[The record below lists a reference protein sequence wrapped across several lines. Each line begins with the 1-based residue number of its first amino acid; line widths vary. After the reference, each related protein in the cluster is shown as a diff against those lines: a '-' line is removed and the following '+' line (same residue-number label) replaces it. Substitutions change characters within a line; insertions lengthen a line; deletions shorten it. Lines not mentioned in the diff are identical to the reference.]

1 LIKDAEARLRLALDC
16 VGDGSWD
23 WNIETGEVFYSD
35 RWIES
40 LRYNRS
46 EVPPYISLWKSL
58 IHPDDEEL
66 FRDALSKHLE
76 RCTKYLEV
84 EYRLKMGTGEYRWT
98 LDRGRVLNRDDKG
111 CAVRIAGTSFDITSR
126 KRAERQHQQVELRY
140 RAIVE
145 TAGCVIVVLNPNLRI
160 LEWNR
165 AAEEIYG
172 WKRSEVWGK
181 DYVKEFLPESV
192 RVAVTEEIRRVL
204 AGGEAK
210 NYENPVIARD
220 GSERTL
226 LWNATRLLDSHGE
239 TLGVV
244 GIGQDVT
251 EWKRAEREREIAL
264 REKERA
270 LERVRDLN
278 PLPLEMCR
286 LCHMIRFEEE
296 GWILGEGYVSNW
308 VRDSLPW
315 VLCPSC
321 SRISDRS

>member
-1 LIKDAEARLRLALDC
+1 MPDSIATSPSQLIKDAEARLRLALDC

-46 EVPPYISLWKSL
+46 EVPPFISFWKSL

-66 FRDALSKHLE
+66 FRDAVSEHFE
-76 RCTKYLEV
+76 RRTKYLEV

-98 LDRGRVLNRDDKG
+98 LDRGRVLNRDDQG
-111 CAVRIAGTSFDITSR
+111 DPVRIAGTSFDITNR
-126 KRAERQHQQVELRY
+126 KLAEQQHQQAELRY
-140 RAIVE
+140 HAIVE
-145 TAGCVIVVLNPNLRI
+145 TAGCVIVVLNQNFRI

-172 WKRSEVWGK
+172 WKRAEVWGK
-181 DYVKEFLPESV
+181 DYVKEFLPESD
-192 RVAVTEEIRRVL
+192 RGRVTEEIRRVL
-204 AGGEAK
+204 AGGETK

-251 EWKRAEREREIAL
+251 EWKRAERERE
-264 REKERA
+264 R
-270 LERVRDLN
+270 
-278 PLPLEMCR
+278 
-286 LCHMIRFEEE
+286 
-296 GWILGEGYVSNW
+296 GW
-308 VRDSLPW
+308 R
-315 VLCPSC
+315 
-321 SRISDRS
+321 